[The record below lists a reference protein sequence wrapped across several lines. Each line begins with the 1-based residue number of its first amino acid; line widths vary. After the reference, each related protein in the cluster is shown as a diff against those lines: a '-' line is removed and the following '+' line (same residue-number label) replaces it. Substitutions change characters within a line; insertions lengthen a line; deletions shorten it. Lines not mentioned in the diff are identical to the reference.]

1 MLCKKLPCIWESMC
15 SARLCHLQWSNGMV
29 LPPLTPF
36 LPGPAAAIT
45 GLLDQSI
52 QRAGNRPRQTVLLSA
67 TLPAGLGDMASI
79 NLQNA
84 VSVGFQ

>member
-1 MLCKKLPCIWESMC
+1 MQEGTLHLKEDLRCQLMP
-15 SARLCHLQWSNGMV
+15 LQWSNGIV
-29 LPPLTPF
+29 WLPLTPS
-36 LPGPAAAIT
+36 LPWPAAAIT
-45 GLLDQSI
+45 GMLDQSI

>member
-1 MLCKKLPCIWESMC
+1 MQEAALHSREHL
-15 SARLCHLQWSNGMV
+15 LCHLQRSIGI
-29 LPPLTPF
+29 LLLPLTPF
-36 LPGPAAAIT
+36 LAWPAAAIT
-45 GLLDQSI
+45 GMLDQSI
-52 QRAGNRPRQTVLLSA
+52 QQASNRPRQTVLLSA